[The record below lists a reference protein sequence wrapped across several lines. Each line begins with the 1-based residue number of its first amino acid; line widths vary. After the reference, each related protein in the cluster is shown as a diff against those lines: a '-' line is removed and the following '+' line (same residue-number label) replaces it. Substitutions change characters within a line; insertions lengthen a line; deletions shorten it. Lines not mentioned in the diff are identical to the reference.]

1 LTKKRNAYHPTKH
14 ITTNV
19 KKFFKFSIIAILGAF
34 FGAFVSAPALGAIVF
49 SGLSLFSG
57 KAPEGAALGPDVST
71 LASAFVEFGGKIFTK
86 QVNEWVVDPFIDV
99 YKSVKTP
106 QVLPKLSAVG
116 NPRPYRAQDDNVD
129 GTKFTDRTLTVYQS
143 KWDYEIDPEAFRNKY
158 LATKEEVPFY
168 EHIINQ
174 VAKEYLSQIYLNTL
188 YLGSYN
194 AAGSTAAAIATGWGT
209 TIAAEITGLTLTP
222 IATGALATTDAVTKV
237 ELFVTALP
245 SWMKERQAVIFC
257 SYATFEKYRA
267 HYRTLN
273 GYGFNPLNGSYKID
287 GYPNMELKPVA
298 WMGTSARLIATV
310 PGNLIIGTDG
320 DAVQIAATARRN
332 IIEVRQMMPVGM
344 QIADLEAIYVN
355 DQA

>member
-1 LTKKRNAYHPTKH
+1 
-14 ITTNV
+14 V
-19 KKFFKFSIIAILGAF
+19 KKFFKFSIVAFLGAML
-34 FGAFVSAPALGAIVF
+34 GALVSAPVLGAITF
-49 SGLSLFSG
+49 SALSLFSG
-57 KAPEGAALGPDVST
+57 PAPKGVALGPDVSL
-71 LASAFVEFGGKIFTK
+71 LADAFVEFGGKIFAK
-86 QVNEWVVDPFIDV
+86 QVNNWVVDPFIDV
-99 YKSVKTP
+99 YRSVKTP

-129 GTKFTDRTLTVYQS
+129 GAKFTDRTLTVYQS
-143 KWDYEIDPEAFRNKY
+143 KWDYEIDPEQFRNTY
-158 LATKEEVPFY
+158 LATPEAVPFY

-194 AAGSTAAAIATGWGT
+194 AAGTTAAAIATGWGT
-209 TIAAEITGLTLTP
+209 LIAAAITATDLTA
-222 IATGALATTDAVTKV
+222 IATGALATSDAVTKV

-245 SWMKERQAVIFC
+245 SWMKERPSVIYC

-273 GYGFNPLNGSYKID
+273 GYGFVPQAGSYKID

-298 WMGTSARLIATV
+298 WMGTSARLIATIQ
-310 PGNLIIGTDG
+310 GNLIIGTDG
-320 DAVQIAATARRN
+320 DAIQLAATSRRN